1 MKKEYILL
9 SVTLLML
16 LAMAGCSKA
25 DQSENQAQQAETTA
39 AELTTEAAD
48 VTEPVELTTEAA
60 DVTENQVTVDTAEVD
75 GIEMAYC
82 TFGHGEKTFVIL
94 PGLSIKPVT
103 ASAEAVAAAYADFSQ
118 DYTVYLFDRRSN
130 NPADYSIEDMAED
143 TVTVMKSLGLDQI
156 DVFGA
161 SQGGMIA
168 EVIALNHPDMVDK
181 MILGSSCARITD
193 KNDSV
198 ISQWLE
204 YAEEKKAYELNESM
218 IDAIYSEATLSAYR
232 DSLLAGGND
241 ISEEEMER
249 FTIYDSA
256 ILEFDV
262 YDRLGDLKADTLVIG
277 CEGDKVLGVEASQEI
292 ADQTGCE
299 LYIYGEE
306 YGHGVYDE
314 APDYR
319 SHLIDF
325 LKK

>member
-1 MKKEYILL
+1 MKERHILL
-9 SVTLLML
+9 FAILLIL
-16 LAMAGCSKA
+16 LAMAGCSKT
-25 DQSENQAQQAETTA
+25 DQSGNQAQEAETTV
-39 AELTTEAAD
+39 EEISTEAID
-48 VTEPVELTTEAA
+48 VTETTENDTQA
-60 DVTENQVTVDTAEVD
+60 DQVTVDTAEAD

-82 TFGHGEKTFVIL
+82 TFGQGEKILVIL

-103 ASAEAVAAAYADFSQ
+103 ASAEAVAAAYADFTQ
-118 DYTVYLFDRRSN
+118 DYTIYLFDRRSN

-143 TVTVMKSLGLDQI
+143 TVTVMKSLGLDKI
-156 DVFGA
+156 DIFGA

-181 MILGSSCARITD
+181 MILGSTCSRISD
-193 KNDSV
+193 KGNRV
-198 ISQWLE
+198 ITQWLE
-204 YAEEKKAYELNESM
+204 YAKEKKAYELNEAM
-218 IDAIYSEATLSAYR
+218 IDAIYSETTLSAYR
-232 DSLLAGGND
+232 DSLLEAGND
-241 ISEEEMER
+241 ISDEELER
-249 FTIYDSA
+249 FIIYDSA

-262 YDRLGDLKADTLVIG
+262 YDRLGELKSDTFVIG

-319 SHLIDF
+319 SHMMDF